1 MERTRKR
8 GVLFFLMVA
17 VVVYVLLSAAIAIA
31 TVDKCGDES
40 AAKHWN
46 FVPPSWECEGRV
58 PFR

>member
-1 MERTRKR
+1 MDRVRKR

-17 VVVYVLLSAAIAIA
+17 LAAYVLLSIAIAIA

-40 AAKHWN
+40 ADKHWRV
-46 FVPPSWECEGRV
+46 FPPSWECDTPN